1 MKKNLSLLIAI
12 SLFPLIALAD
22 LKKPTSY
29 IEIGGVGMT
38 VKDSSSP
45 GTSWKPTAAKIT
57 LGKMVTNNLGI
68 EFTAGTGVYG
78 STGNAFGTIPT
89 TVKLGPFYGVYL
101 RPTIPLGDSAEFF
114 ARVGYLRG
122 RIDSATSF
130 ASGSDISGSFSYG
143 AGLSVKISDSVSTTA
158 DYMQYANVSGTTI
171 VGFGVGLKS
180 DF

>member
-1 MKKNLSLLIAI
+1 
-12 SLFPLIALAD
+12 
-22 LKKPTSY
+22 
-29 IEIGGVGMT
+29 
-38 VKDSSSP
+38 
-45 GTSWKPTAAKIT
+45 
-57 LGKMVTNNLGI
+57 
-68 EFTAGTGVYG
+68 
-78 STGNAFGTIPT
+78 
-89 TVKLGPFYGVYL
+89 
-101 RPTIPLGDSAEFF
+101 LGDSAEFF